1 MNVLKQHLQSTIFT
15 LLERGASQH
24 KIHELTGVDRK
35 TIRRYQAIYESQQAV
50 GANSPTTAPTGVAE
64 PAGARIPPP
73 QTPPSPRPPAPARAA
88 PVKPFNFARSAS
100 EPHREWIEQQVR
112 LQRNAQAIYQDL
124 VDQFG
129 FTASYDSVKRFVR
142 ALRHVDPEQFDRL
155 AFIVGEE
162 SQVDY
167 GEGAPTLDP
176 KTGRYRKPRL
186 FVMTLRYSRRSF
198 RRVVWKSSK
207 QVWAQLH
214 EEAFR
219 YFGGSTQYVVLDNL
233 REGVITPDLYEPEI
247 NRLYAA
253 MLEHY
258 GVVADPARV
267 RDPNRKGTVEHAI
280 KHTQDTALK
289 GRRFE
294 SIEAQNEFLMHWEEN
309 WAARRIHGSARRQV
323 QAMFQEE
330 KPHLQ
335 ALPLTGFRYFKEV
348 VRTVNDD
355 TTVSIDRSNYAARPA
370 PIGSLVCVR
379 VYDTTLEIRDRRTQE
394 LLRTHPRHIEPGSLE
409 LPESE
414 RPFNPSRQTSLALAS
429 AGDIGPR
436 AKALCQ
442 HLFDAEGRVGH
453 RGMWGIVALAKK
465 YPTWLVE
472 QACDHALRH
481 HLYRYRQVRAVVE
494 RLFEQAL
501 ERLDRAPQLA
511 LPLTQEHALIRP
523 AAEYGALFN
532 AGAQHSAGTPPSTT
546 GETE

>member
-1 MNVLKQHLQSTIFT
+1 VNVLKQHLQSAIFT
-15 LLERGASQH
+15 LLERGVSQRR
-24 KIHELTGVDRK
+24 IHELTGIDRK
-35 TIRRYQAIYESQQAV
+35 TIRRYQALHEAQRAT
-50 GANSPTTAPTGVAE
+50 GANSSTVATTGTGE
-64 PAGARIPPP
+64 PVVVETPPP
-73 QTPPSPRPPAPARAA
+73 QIPPLPRPPASGGSPAS
-88 PVKPFNFARSAS
+88 PFNFARSAS
-100 EPHREWIEQQVR
+100 EPWREWIEQQVR
-112 LQRNAQAIYQDL
+112 LKRNAQAIYQDL
-124 VDQFG
+124 VDQHG
-129 FTASYDSVKRFVR
+129 FTASYESVKRFVR

-155 AFIVGEE
+155 ECAAGEE
-162 SQVDY
+162 AQVDY
-167 GEGAPTLDP
+167 GEGAPTRDP
-176 KTGRYRKPRL
+176 KTGRYRRPRL

-198 RRVVWKSSK
+198 RRVVWKSSR

-219 YFGGSTQYVVLDNL
+219 YFGGSVSYVVLDNL

-267 RDPNRKGTVEHAI
+267 RDPNRKGTVENAI
-280 KHTQDTALK
+280 QHTQNTALG

-294 SIEAQNEFLMHWEEN
+294 SLEAQNEFLMYWEEN
-309 WAARRIHGSARRQV
+309 WAAKRIHGRARRQV
-323 QAMFQEE
+323 EAMFQEE
-330 KPHLQ
+330 KPHLRP
-335 ALPLTGFRYFKEV
+335 LPTTGFRYFAEV
-348 VRTVNDD
+348 VRTVWDD

-379 VYDTTLEIRDRRTQE
+379 IYDNTIEIRDRRSQE
-394 LLRTHPRHIEPGSLE
+394 LLRTHPRHTEPGSLE

-414 RPFNPSRQTSLALAS
+414 RPFNPSRQTSVALAS
-429 AGDIGPR
+429 AGDIGPQT
-436 AKALCQ
+436 KALCQ

-465 YPTWLVE
+465 YPAWLVE

-511 LPLTQEHALIRP
+511 LPLTQEHPLIRP
-523 AAEYGALFN
+523 TSEYGEFFN
-532 AGAQHSAGTPPSTT
+532 VGAQHSAGPHPTT
-546 GETE
+546 SGETA